1 MEENENQST
10 PEEIEKQ
17 KEIVGKLYKKEK
29 EERDEYFKEIEGERK
44 KNYEESKEL
53 ISGLISEQAFL
64 REKHRQEDLQRM
76 ELDPHIETKGEAI
89 EKE

>member
-17 KEIVGKLYKKEK
+17 KEIVDKLYKKEK
-29 EERDEYFKEIEGERK
+29 EERDEYFKEIEEERK
-44 KNYEESKEL
+44 KNFEESMEI

-76 ELDPHIETKGEAI
+76 ELNPQIER
-89 EKE
+89 